1 MVCPSMVTDT
11 SRSIVQ
17 TELLQSAGSIG
28 PLLAKRTEHVLAT
41 PQELQTHLA
50 LFS

>member
-1 MVCPSMVTDT
+1 MVTDT

-17 TELLQSAGSIG
+17 TESLQSAGSTG
-28 PLLAKRTEHVLAT
+28 PVLAERMEHVLAT
-41 PQELQTHLA
+41 PQEVQIHLA